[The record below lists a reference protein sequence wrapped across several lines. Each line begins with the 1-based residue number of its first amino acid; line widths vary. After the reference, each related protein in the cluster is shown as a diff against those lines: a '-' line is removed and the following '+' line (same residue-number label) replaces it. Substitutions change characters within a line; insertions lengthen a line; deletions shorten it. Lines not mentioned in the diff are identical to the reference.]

1 MTSALRLDASDARPL
16 WRQLEELL
24 AQQIASGSLAPGAPI
39 PSVREMALRLRVNPA
54 TVVKAYQRLVEQ
66 GLLESR
72 RGDGTYVAG
81 APPALRASERRRR
94 LAEAA
99 TRLATVCSTLGAA
112 REEAHAALDAALDG
126 FANGL
131 KERR

>member
-1 MTSALRLDASDARPL
+1 MTAALRLDPTDARPL

-24 AQQIASGSLAPGAPI
+24 ARQIASGSLAPGAPI

-72 RGDGTYVAG
+72 RGDGTYVSA
-81 APPALRASERRRR
+81 APPALRASERRR
-94 LAEAA
+94 LLTEAA

-112 REEAHAALDAALDG
+112 PEEAHAALDAALDEL
-126 FANGL
+126 ADDI

>member
-1 MTSALRLDASDARPL
+1 
-16 WRQLEELL
+16 
-24 AQQIASGSLAPGAPI
+24 
-39 PSVREMALRLRVNPA
+39 MALRLRVNPA

-72 RGDGTYVAG
+72 RGDGTYVSA
-81 APPALRASERRRR
+81 APPALRASERRRL

-99 TRLATVCSTLGAA
+99 NRLATVCSTLGAA
-112 REEAHAALDAALDG
+112 PEEAHAALDAALEG
-126 FANGL
+126 FAGDS